1 MNSQALLTRLQ
12 NASPEGPL
20 DRLAAL
26 VVEHELS
33 QSLET
38 LLPPALLAR
47 ALKSALEGW
56 LASPTAEGELAS
68 LVDDLQERLAPDP
81 PPPRAT
87 PPRQPPPA
95 PTHPAPPPH

>member
-20 DRLAAL
+20 DRLPAL
-26 VVEHELS
+26 VVEPELS

-68 LVDDLQERLAPDP
+68 LVDDLQERLPPDP
-81 PPPRAT
+81 PPPPGA
-87 PPRQPPPA
+87 PPRRPPPG
-95 PTHPAPPPH
+95 PAGPGPP